1 MADAKAQIESGAAG
15 FLQSVLTQPLYFQDN
30 ALALMSG
37 LIISVLGGFK
47 WFLPDQLQLANYE
60 YSNYTYFMEEVVNGM
75 VEKQSTIT
83 VRATRELSFI
93 NTYTLNAVT
102 NNMLIKKF
110 KEYTKS
116 GGLFILITP
125 IGIIDNLALEDLSV
139 TFNASNPNPIFVFK
153 FRKLIINSLNS
164 AGFETDLSPRA
175 AFCI

>member
-1 MADAKAQIESGAAG
+1 MADVASLG
-15 FLQSVLTQPLYFQDN
+15 SVGTNAINSIVTQPLYFQD
-30 ALALMSG
+30 SG
-37 LIISVLGGFK
+37 LAALQGLFATAFAGFK

-83 VRATRELSFI
+83 VKATRELSFI
-93 NTYTLNAVT
+93 NTYTLNIVT
-102 NNMLIKKF
+102 NNILIKKF

-139 TFNASNPNPIFVFK
+139 TFNTNNPNPIFVFK

-175 AFCI
+175 SFCL